1 MEYGFLGM
9 RFDLIC
15 GILEFEF
22 TSYHEKHSC
31 HFTPPPPPPPPL
43 LPPYSAYSALS
54 TRWPLRKNYIAI
66 LQLELADPGSKLKGF
81 LLLLDVFK
89 RL

>member
-22 TSYHEKHSC
+22 TSYREKHR
-31 HFTPPPPPPPPL
+31 HTPP
-43 LPPYSAYSALS
+43 
-54 TRWPLRKNYIAI
+54 
-66 LQLELADPGSKLKGF
+66 LQLLMTLF
-81 LLLLDVFK
+81 LL
-89 RL
+89 RLH

>member
-22 TSYHEKHSC
+22 TSYREKHSC
-31 HFTPPPPPPPPL
+31 HFTPPHPSSPTHNDSLSTPSTQGGLCEKIPL
-43 LPPYSAYSALS
+43 PYSNRS
-54 TRWPLRKNYIAI
+54 W
-66 LQLELADPGSKLKGF
+66 
-81 LLLLDVFK
+81 
-89 RL
+89 

>member
-22 TSYHEKHSC
+22 TSYNETVVILHRH
-31 HFTPPPPPPPPL
+31 TPPPPL
-43 LPPYSAYSALS
+43 LPPYSVYSALS

-66 LQLELADPGSKLKGF
+66 LQSELADPGSKLKGF